1 LTSKQV
7 FFQEFYVRV
16 YFRFYKVLKIKV
28 FILTIVWLILY
39 FQAPYSV
46 IKICDQRFDLLGGL
60 GSFLQ
65 FNPGKESTYGN

>member
-1 LTSKQV
+1 M
-7 FFQEFYVRV
+7 V

-28 FILTIVWLILY
+28 FTLTILWLILY

-46 IKICDQRFDLLGGL
+46 IKICDQGFDLLGGL

-65 FNPGKESTYGN
+65 SNLGKESTYSN